1 VAPADETAA
10 PRPRI
15 VVCGLGP
22 AGPDLVTAAALDA
35 AARIPHRY
43 LRTTRHPA
51 AVAVGEAHSF
61 DHLYE
66 AAEDIEDVYR
76 GIVSAL
82 VDAARAH
89 GEVLYAVPGS
99 PAVAERTVE
108 LLLAGGGAVDRAGV
122 AVDVVP
128 ALSFADLAWVRLGI
142 DPLAQGV
149 RLVDGHRF
157 DAEAAGERGPLL
169 VAQCDT
175 RDVLSDVK
183 LAVGDALDAGAGTST
198 VTVLQ
203 RLGLPDE
210 SVCEL
215 PWDELDRSV
224 EPDHLTSVWV
234 PRLAAPVAGEVAA
247 FAAVVRR
254 LRAECPWDREQT
266 HQSLRRHLLE
276 EAYEVLEAID
286 HLDTE
291 AAADAEAEAGSQAD
305 ALGDEPAGDA
315 FDLLE
320 EELGDLLFQ
329 VVFHATLAAEEGRFT
344 LADVARGISDK
355 LIGRHPHVFGSAG
368 PATSEEL
375 AVTWEQLKKA
385 EKGRESV
392 MDGIPATLPALLYAL
407 KVQKRAASEGVDW
420 RTLVEPD
427 DPPAGVQLMEL
438 AAQVGAAGADPE
450 TELRLAAER
459 VRDRFRRVP
468 RTR

>member
-61 DHLYE
+61 DHLYQ

-108 LLLAGGGAVDRAGV
+108 LLIARGGAVDGADV

-183 LAVGDALDAGAGTST
+183 LAVGDALDAGAGTAT

-210 SVCEL
+210 SVREL

-234 PRLAAPVAGEVAA
+234 PQLAAPVAGEVAA

-254 LRAECPWDREQT
+254 LRA
-266 HQSLRRHLLE
+266 
-276 EAYEVLEAID
+276 V
-286 HLDTE
+286 
-291 AAADAEAEAGSQAD
+291 AGPGS
-305 ALGDEPAGDA
+305 GPGDA

-320 EELGDLLFQ
+320 EALGDLLFQ

-375 AVTWEQLKKA
+375 AATWEQLKKA

-427 DPPAGVQLMEL
+427 DPPAGLQLMEL
-438 AAQVGAAGADPE
+438 AAQVGATGADPE